1 VSRISRNLSPR
12 TWLTRAHSAR
22 NDLRDVR
29 QLGDQVATATAR
41 TADDVAAQRAAIDS
55 LRSDLA
61 AVTRQLTEISSAQT
75 EQRQRLLLALRMVRD
90 DDAGARRELL
100 DLRRN
105 HDYHDAFEELEPL
118 VSVVI
123 PTYKNWTLLR
133 DRSLPSVLAQTY
145 QNWECIVVGDCAPE
159 ETSEVVESFGDGRIQ
174 FTNLPY
180 RGPYPD
186 DPKEAWMISGTPP
199 LNAAFAL
206 AKGKWI
212 ATNAD
217 DDALRPEAID
227 LLLQHARRTQAEVA
241 YGYIEQKHPDHT
253 VTRLGVFP
261 PRFAQWGMQGSLI
274 HAGLR
279 FLPLLPS
286 DWVFEI
292 PNDMSLMER
301 MLRIGVRFSMMEHT
315 TVDYYPSTLWGPAER
330 LLWEDEGQSGN

>member
-1 VSRISRNLSPR
+1 M
-12 TWLTRAHSAR
+12 TRARSAR
-22 NDLRDVR
+22 TDLRDIK
-29 QLGDQVATATAR
+29 QHGDQVASATAR
-41 TADDVAAQRAAIDS
+41 TADDLAVQRQAIDG

-61 AVTRQLTEISSAQT
+61 AVTQQLTEIANAQT
-75 EQRQRLLLALRMVRD
+75 EQRHRLLLALRMVRD
-90 DDAGARRELL
+90 DDASAARELR
-100 DLRRN
+100 DLRN
-105 HDYHDAFEELEPL
+105 SDDYRDAFDEREPL

-123 PTYKNWTLLR
+123 PTYKNWALLR

-159 ETSEVVESFGDGRIQ
+159 ETREVVESFGDDRIQ

-199 LNAAFAL
+199 LNAALAL
-206 AKGKWI
+206 ARGKWI

-227 LLLQHARRTQAEVA
+227 LLLQHARRNQAEVA
-241 YGYIEQKHPDHT
+241 YGFIDQMHPDHT
-253 VTRLGVFP
+253 VTRLGAFP
-261 PRFAQWGMQGSLI
+261 PRFAEWGMQGSLI
-274 HAGLR
+274 HTGLR

-301 MLRIGVRFSMMEHT
+301 MLRIGVRFSMMEQT

-330 LLWEDEGQSGN
+330 LLWEEEGRSED

>member
-1 VSRISRNLSPR
+1 M
-12 TWLTRAHSAR
+12 TRARSAR
-22 NDLRDVR
+22 TDLRDIR
-29 QLGDQVATATAR
+29 QHGDQVAAATGR
-41 TADDVAAQRAAIDS
+41 TADDVAAQRETIDS
-55 LRSDLA
+55 LRSDSA
-61 AVTRQLTEISSAQT
+61 AVRQQLTEIANAQT

-90 DDAGARRELL
+90 DDAGAARKLR
-100 DLRRN
+100 DLRDG
-105 HDYHDAFEELEPL
+105 HDYQDAFEEREPL

-123 PTYKNWTLLR
+123 PTYKNWASLR

-159 ETSEVVESFGDGRIQ
+159 ETREVVESFGDDRIQ

-199 LNAAFAL
+199 LNAALAL

-227 LLLQHARRTQAEVA
+227 LLLEHARSSRAEVA
-241 YGYIEQKHPDHT
+241 YGYIDQVHPDHT

-261 PRFAQWGMQGSLI
+261 PQFAQWGMQGSLI

-301 MLRIGVRFSMMEHT
+301 MLRIGVRFSMIEKT

-330 LLWEDEGQSGN
+330 LLWEGEGPSED